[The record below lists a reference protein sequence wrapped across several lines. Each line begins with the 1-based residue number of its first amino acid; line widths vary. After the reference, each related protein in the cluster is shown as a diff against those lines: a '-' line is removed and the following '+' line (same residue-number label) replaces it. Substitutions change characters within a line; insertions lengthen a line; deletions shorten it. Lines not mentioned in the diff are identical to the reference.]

1 MIPYFT
7 TVDIYFLAG
16 STFVFHELVFH
27 DGVVV
32 GGLQRD
38 GAIEQTDVETSF
50 ERLCGFGF
58 GIFEVNDRTADV
70 GSCRRITF
78 CRCEE

>member
-1 MIPYFT
+1 MSVLLTGHRENFVVVVGVIEVGNPTEIVVGSEDIGCSQLDTLIPYLT

-32 GGLQRD
+32 GGL
-38 GAIEQTDVETSF
+38 
-50 ERLCGFGF
+50 
-58 GIFEVNDRTADV
+58 
-70 GSCRRITF
+70 
-78 CRCEE
+78 